1 MTQVSAQSL
10 SPPPADKQYK
20 SNKNSQFMA
29 RYKRNVST
37 TLVNESVCCFF
48 LLLTLNAPTSVCI
61 SSILLSIYIY
71 IHPKAMTRRIFL
83 VCDHFLYSHDLNVW
97 FSGDTVGRN
106 TFDLET
112 WGGGGESGVLL
123 YNYYDHYPPFIL
135 CWRRLIPR
143 PFFPKTMWFPRKSS
157 YLKIL
162 RFVETNC

>member
-37 TLVNESVCCFF
+37 TLVSESVCCFF

-61 SSILLSIYIY
+61 FSILLSIYIY
-71 IHPKAMTRRIFL
+71 IYIYIHPKAMKRRIFL

-112 WGGGGESGVLL
+112 WGGGRGGSQRFCYIITMITTLPL
-123 YNYYDHYPPFIL
+123 YSVGDD
-135 CWRRLIPR
+135 
-143 PFFPKTMWFPRKSS
+143 
-157 YLKIL
+157 
-162 RFVETNC
+162 